1 MILTDYSALCIA
13 SITGAVFR
21 EKIKL
26 NDNLLRHIILNK
38 YRELNV
44 KLSSQFGDLLV
55 LCDSK
60 SWRKDY
66 FPYYKAHR
74 QKLKDDSVIDWD
86 MVFRVMDEMKVILH
100 ENFPFYVVS
109 VKNCEADDLI
119 AAFAYKADS
128 PVCIVSKDKDFYQL
142 QKNPL
147 VKQWD
152 YSSKDFIEINEPDYF
167 RNELIIKGD
176 SGDGVPNILSDDDTF
191 VTEGKRQKPIT
202 KKRLQDLMIH
212 TKDDFISAPVE
223 LRRNWERNKKLIDLL
238 EPVDIA
244 FEGIEIF
251 NEQKLNKNVSQ
262 GDTMKYLAEN
272 KMVVLLGKM
281 TDFYR
286 KGERKENGSTP
297 LPRNVDAE
305 DSGRKV
311 QDWSLE
317 QFINS

>member
-21 EKIKL
+21 EKITL

-44 KLSSQFGDLLV
+44 KLSSQFGELLV

-212 TKDDFISAPVE
+212 TKDDFVSAFDRAYE
-223 LRRNWERNKKLIDLL
+223 MNDYESKYKKA
-238 EPVDIA
+238 E
-244 FEGIEIF
+244 
-251 NEQKLNKNVSQ
+251 
-262 GDTMKYLAEN
+262 DTMVEYYFDNQDIIAKIKQAGYRYLIT
-272 KMVVLLGKM
+272 
-281 TDFYR
+281 TD
-286 KGERKENGSTP
+286 GNLSP
-297 LPRNVDAE
+297 ISMIE
-305 DSGRKV
+305 DVNRMHIIAIKH
-311 QDWSLE
+311 E
-317 QFINS
+317 